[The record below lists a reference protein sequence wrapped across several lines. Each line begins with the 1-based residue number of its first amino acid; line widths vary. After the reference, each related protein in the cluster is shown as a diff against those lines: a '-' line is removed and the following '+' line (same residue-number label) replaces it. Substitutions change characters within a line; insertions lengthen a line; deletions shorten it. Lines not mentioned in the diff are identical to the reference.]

1 MDIVYWRNNLD
12 INLIVLPS
20 LGGEQKDS
28 KLSLGPMPFCRISE
42 SFVFVLLS
50 KRYPG
55 PGSPEA
61 GRQVAWHWPLILR
74 IVAIGQVSQIGVDT
88 PGRVAVGSLNKDRP
102 SVNLEMS
109 NKFQDNVWSVVW

>member
-42 SFVFVLLS
+42 SFVFVLFS
-50 KRYPG
+50 KIYPG
-55 PGSPEA
+55 PGRPASGMTLA
-61 GRQVAWHWPLILR
+61 INSANCRHW
-74 IVAIGQVSQIGVDT
+74 SGVTDWS
-88 PGRVAVGSLNKDRP
+88 GHGGWQWAV
-102 SVNLEMS
+102 
-109 NKFQDNVWSVVW
+109 